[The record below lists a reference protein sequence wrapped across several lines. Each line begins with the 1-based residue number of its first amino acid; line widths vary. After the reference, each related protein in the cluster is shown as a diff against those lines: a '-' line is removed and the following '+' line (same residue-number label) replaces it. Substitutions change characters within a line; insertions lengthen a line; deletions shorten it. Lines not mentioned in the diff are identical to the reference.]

1 MSCRM
6 EVQVFLYTY
15 AFEPSFH
22 RIGQHICGKS
32 VKYESFT
39 TWTDNFHEIVSDR
52 NVCHVLCFL
61 HTFEYT
67 PSAFGQFLDVLPL
80 QSKNVASSEACYT
93 GENDSLS
100 QYRNRAFI
108 IYDQP

>member
-1 MSCRM
+1 MSCRV

-15 AFEPSFH
+15 AVKPSFH

-39 TWTDNFHEIVSDR
+39 TWADDFHEIVPNR

-80 QSKNVASSEACYT
+80 QSKYVASSEACYT

-100 QYRNRAFI
+100 
-108 IYDQP
+108 